1 MYIYKA
7 GIVGAGKMG
16 AEIAQVIS
24 YAGIPVVIKDI
35 NDKVVKRAIDTA
47 RKIYKGRVDKGKL
60 SPEEMESKMA
70 LISGTTTYE
79 PFKDVDIVIE
89 AVPESLELKRQ
100 VFKELDEA
108 TQPSAILASNTSAL
122 SISALGAA
130 TKKPEKVIGMH
141 FFFPA
146 HVMKLVEVIPSLAT
160 SQETID
166 DVISLSESLR
176 KIPVRVNECPGFLI
190 NRLLMPYLNEAVYCL
205 QEGAASAKEIDKAMV
220 EFGFPMGPFTLV
232 DNLGLDIC
240 AEVGKILYDGYGER
254 MRPAALWNKLIEAK
268 RFGVRSE
275 AGFYDY
281 KGVEEH
287 GEGKADTVLDN
298 FIKEV
303 QAQTKVTGTKFS
315 VERLILPMI
324 NEAAFSF
331 QENISTA
338 QDIDLAMLAGLGFPQ
353 DKQGILHY
361 ADAIGIDNVLK
372 GLEDLRAKFSERFF
386 PAYMLK
392 KMVNANHLGVKTKRG
407 FFEYA

>member
-7 GIVGAGKMG
+7 AVVGAGKMG

-35 NDKVVKRAIDTA
+35 NDEVVKKGIETA
-47 RKIYKGRVDKGKL
+47 RKIYKGRVDKGKM
-60 SPEEMESKMA
+60 SPEETESKMA
-70 LISGTTTYE
+70 LISGATTYAL
-79 PFKDVDIVIE
+79 FKDVDIVIE
-89 AVPESLELKRQ
+89 AVPENLELKKK

-108 TQPSAILASNTSAL
+108 TQPTAILASNTSAL
-122 SISALGAA
+122 SISALGSV
-130 TKKPEKVIGMH
+130 TKKAEKVIGMH

-146 HVMKLVEVIPSLAT
+146 HVMKLIEVIPSLAT

-166 DVISLSESLR
+166 DVTAFSESLR

-254 MRPAALWNKLIEAK
+254 MKPAQLWNKLIDVK
-268 RFGVRSE
+268 RYGVKCE
-275 AGFYDY
+275 AGFYNY

-287 GEGKADTVLDN
+287 GEGKADTVSDN

-303 QAQTKVTGTKFS
+303 QAQTKLSGTTFS

-324 NEAAFSF
+324 NEAAISL

-338 QDIDLAMLAGLGFPQ
+338 QDIDLAMIAGLGFPQ

-361 ADAIGIDNVLK
+361 ADLIGIDNALK
-372 GLEDLRAKFSERFF
+372 GLEDFRTKFGERFF
-386 PAYMLK
+386 PAFMLK
-392 KMVNANHLGVKTKRG
+392 KLVNASFLGTKTKRG

>member
-7 GIVGAGKMG
+7 AVVGAGKMG

-35 NDKVVKRAIDTA
+35 NDEVVKKGIETA
-47 RKIYKGRVDKGKL
+47 RKIYKGRVDKGKM

-70 LISGTTTYE
+70 LISGTSTYA

-89 AVPESLELKRQ
+89 AVPENLELKKK

-108 TQPSAILASNTSAL
+108 TQPTAILASNTSAL
-122 SISALGAA
+122 SISALGSA
-130 TKKPEKVIGMH
+130 TKSPEKVIGMH

-146 HVMKLVEVIPSLAT
+146 HVMKLIEVIPSLAT

-166 DVISLSESLR
+166 DVIAFSESLR

-240 AEVGKILYDGYGER
+240 AEVGKILYNGYGER
-254 MRPAALWNKLIEAK
+254 MKPAQLWNKLIDAK
-268 RFGVRSE
+268 RYGVKSE
-275 AGFYDY
+275 AGFYNY

-298 FIKEV
+298 FIKEA
-303 QAQTKVTGTKFS
+303 QAQTKLSGTKFS

-324 NEAAFSF
+324 NEATISL

-338 QDIDLAMLAGLGFPQ
+338 QDIDLAMIAGLGFPQ
-353 DKQGILHY
+353 DKSGILHY
-361 ADAIGIDNVLK
+361 ADTIGIDNALK
-372 GLEDLRAKFSERFF
+372 GLEDLRAKFGERFF
-386 PAYMLK
+386 PAFMLK
-392 KMVNANHLGVKTKRG
+392 KMVNANFLGTKTKRG

>member
-7 GIVGAGKMG
+7 AVVGAGKMG

-35 NDKVVKRAIDTA
+35 NDEVVKKGIETA
-47 RKIYKGRVDKGKL
+47 RKIYKGRVDKGKM

-70 LISGTTTYE
+70 LISGATTYA
-79 PFKDVDIVIE
+79 PFKDVDIAIE
-89 AVPESLELKRQ
+89 AVPENLELKKK

-108 TQPSAILASNTSAL
+108 TQPTTILASNTSAL
-122 SISALGAA
+122 SISALGSA
-130 TKKPEKVIGMH
+130 TRKPEKVIGMH

-146 HVMKLVEVIPSLAT
+146 HVMKLIEVIPSLAT

-166 DVISLSESLR
+166 DVIAFSESLR

-254 MRPAALWNKLIEAK
+254 MRPAELWNKLIDVK
-268 RFGVRSE
+268 RYGVKSE
-275 AGFYDY
+275 AGFYNY

-298 FIKEV
+298 FIKE
-303 QAQTKVTGTKFS
+303 AQTKTKVSGTKFS

-324 NEAAFSF
+324 NEAAISL
-331 QENISTA
+331 QENISSA
-338 QDIDLAMLAGLGFPQ
+338 QDIDLAMIAGLGFPQ
-353 DKQGILHY
+353 EKQGILHY
-361 ADAIGIDNVLK
+361 ADTFGIDNVLK
-372 GLEDLRAKFSERFF
+372 GLEDLLAKSGERFF
-386 PAYMLK
+386 PAFILK
-392 KMVNANHLGVKTKRG
+392 KLGNANFLGVKTKRG